1 MRSLPRLLRLL
12 RSLSISSISGV
23 SLRLKTS
30 ETVARS
36 VLRRLLDVGRP
47 EASLVVDRF
56 EYDPSW
62 HKPGMDYWITFDV
75 GLFAEAGL
83 RKLEDY
89 LLVVAA
95 FQAAYPDVEPP
106 C

>member
-1 MRSLPRLLRLL
+1 LD
-12 RSLSISSISGV
+12 
-23 SLRLKTS
+23 
-30 ETVARS
+30 AR
-36 VLRRLLDVGRP
+36 RP

>member
-1 MRSLPRLLRLL
+1 
-12 RSLSISSISGV
+12 
-23 SLRLKTS
+23 
-30 ETVARS
+30 
-36 VLRRLLDVGRP
+36 
-47 EASLVVDRF
+47 VVDRF

-89 LLVVAA
+89 LLVHAA
-95 FQAAYPDVEPP
+95 FAREWPDKEAS
-106 C
+106 

>member
-1 MRSLPRLLRLL
+1 
-12 RSLSISSISGV
+12 
-23 SLRLKTS
+23 
-30 ETVARS
+30 
-36 VLRRLLDVGRP
+36 
-47 EASLVVDRF
+47 
-56 EYDPSW
+56 
-62 HKPGMDYWITFDV
+62 MDYWITFDV